1 MIEID
6 EGNAIFISSHASCFG
21 HCKESLI
28 VGTTCWEITISEIFM
43 TYRTT
48 ENDAWKALTIRHSLT
63 KFRDHFSKILLMI
76 LRLGIE
82 GFVIAKHRDD
92 NVSTNLLEILGHG
105 SKSTRT
111 RIFVR
116 AISSEAHMSKFKFHP
131 RGDRLD

>member
-21 HCKESLI
+21 HCKESLV
-28 VGTTCWEITISEIFM
+28 VGPSCWEITISEIFM
-43 TYRTT
+43 AYRTT
-48 ENDAWKALTIRHSLT
+48 ENDAWEAFAIRHSLA

-105 SKSTRT
+105 SEST
-111 RIFVR
+111 
-116 AISSEAHMSKFKFHP
+116 
-131 RGDRLD
+131 

>member
-1 MIEID
+1 
-6 EGNAIFISSHASCFG
+6 
-21 HCKESLI
+21 
-28 VGTTCWEITISEIFM
+28 M

-48 ENDAWKALTIRHSLT
+48 ENDAWKALAIRHSLT

-105 SKSTRT
+105 SESART

-116 AISSEAHMSKFKFHP
+116 AISSKAHMPKFKFHP
-131 RGDRLD
+131 RGCRLD